1 MNRERVSSGSAME
14 QEYAYSRAVVQ
25 GDWIFVS
32 GTTGV
37 DYSTM
42 TLPEDVA
49 EQAERCFINI
59 AAALEK
65 ASATLDDAVRVTYYL
80 RDRSD
85 FSACAAVIRKYL
97 DAARPACT
105 AIQADLLNPDWKIEI
120 EVTALRVA
128 ADGKQ

>member
-65 ASATLDDAVRVTYYL
+65 ASATLNDAVRVTYYL

-85 FSACAAVIRKYL
+85 FAACAPVIRKYL

-128 ADGKQ
+128 ADS